1 MIPRNIDNK
10 GANPPSWWEELGHG
24 AATIA
29 GFARLCADAL
39 QFGTIAGEVSAQEQ
53 ELTISAEGIAILLL
67 AKSRGILEIR
77 AKKDGFD
84 SAERLLAICV
94 EREQDRWQI
103 LLDRE
108 NTEQTVRFLEGF
120 RELCRHGLILHHLQ
134 REFSLSAKGFDVA
147 KSLQPDDNILTLLT
161 FGYEAEV

>member
-24 AATIA
+24 AATIS
-29 GFARLCADAL
+29 GFARLCADAI
-39 QFGTIAGEVSAQEQ
+39 QFGTSSAENPENETQ
-53 ELTISAEGIAILLL
+53 LTISAESVAILLL

-84 SAERLLAICV
+84 SAERLLAVAI
-94 EREQDRWQI
+94 EREQDRWQV
-103 LLDRE
+103 LLDK
-108 NTEQTVRFLEGF
+108 NSIEQTVRFLDGF
-120 RELCRHGLILHHLQ
+120 RELCRNGLILHHLQ

-147 KSLQPDDNILTLLT
+147 KSIEADDNLLTLLT